1 MSKII
6 KKTHSLFFATG
17 NIHKIKEIQHFLKDY
32 PIEIKGIDLKGKE
45 IQSETIEEIAEV
57 SLLQAYKKL
66 GKPIFTEDTGLFI
79 KMLGGF
85 PGPYSSY
92 VHKTIG
98 ITGVL
103 KLLESVKD
111 RSAEFR
117 SAIAFCA
124 PDINSVCFLGTSSGK
139 ISIKERGNHGFGFDS
154 IFKPNDGKN
163 KTFAE
168 MEAEEK
174 NQISHRT
181 RSMRKLVTWY
191 LKRYK

>member
-6 KKTHSLFFATG
+6 NKTHSLFFATG
-17 NIHKIKEIQHFLKDY
+17 NLNKIKEIQHFLKDY

-45 IQSETIEEIAEV
+45 IQSETVTEIAEV
-57 SLLQAYKKL
+57 SVLQAYKKL

-85 PGPYSSY
+85 PGPFSSY
-92 VHKTIG
+92 IHNTIG
-98 ITGVL
+98 IAGVL

-124 PDINSVCFLGTSSGK
+124 PDINPVCFLGTSSGK
-139 ISIKERGNHGFGFDS
+139 ISIKERGNHGFGFDPV
-154 IFKPNDGKN
+154 FKPSDGKN

-168 MEAEEK
+168 MDTEEK
-174 NQISHRT
+174 NRISHRT
-181 RSMRKLVTWY
+181 RSMRKFVVWY
-191 LKRYK
+191 LKHYK